1 MAKKEKL
8 DPKMFQRQGKK
19 RVVGRRTQ
27 RRYYLIVT
35 EGEKTEP
42 YYFKGLKK
50 QLPPDLIEL
59 IEFDLKG
66 IGQNTLSI
74 VKNARKLLEEREK
87 KPFLPPYNEV
97 WVVFDKDSFPPQNF
111 NNAINQ
117 ARDLGI
123 HCAWSNEAFEL
134 WYLLHFQ
141 SIENAMSRKQYQ
153 AFLEREL
160 SNKMGIPFKYEKN
173 AQNMYELLQLYG
185 NQNQAIKRA
194 KQLESHFDNR
204 EFATHNPC
212 TTVYKFLEKIN
223 DFIEE
228 NNAST

>member
-8 DPKMFQRQGKK
+8 DPKKFQRQAKK
-19 RVVGRRTQ
+19 RIVGRRTPL
-27 RRYYLIVT
+27 RYYLIVT

-42 YYFKGLKK
+42 YYFEGLKR
-50 QLPPDLIEL
+50 QLPPNLIDLIE
-59 IEFDLKG
+59 IDLEG
-66 IGQNTLSI
+66 IGQNTLQI
-74 VKNARKLLEEREK
+74 IEKARKLREERAK
-87 KPFLPPYNEV
+87 KTFLPPYSEV
-97 WVVFDKDSFPPQNF
+97 WAVFDRDSFPAQNF
-111 NNAINQ
+111 NNAINR

-123 HCAWSNEAFEL
+123 HCGWSNEAFEL

-141 SIENAMSRKQYQ
+141 LIENGMSRKQYQ

-160 SNKMGIPFKYEKN
+160 SNRMEIPFKYQKN
-173 AQNMYELLQLYG
+173 AQNMYELLQTYG
-185 NQNQAIKRA
+185 NQKQAIKRA
-194 KQLESHFDNR
+194 KQLEAHFDNR

-228 NNAST
+228 NQSVS